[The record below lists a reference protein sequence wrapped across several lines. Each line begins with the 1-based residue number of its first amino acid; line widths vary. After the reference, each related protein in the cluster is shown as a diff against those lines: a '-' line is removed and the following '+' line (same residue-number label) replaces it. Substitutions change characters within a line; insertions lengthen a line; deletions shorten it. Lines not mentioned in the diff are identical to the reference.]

1 MMRSATLISPL
12 RPLAPIGTFLAPKP
26 GLYPRLLSEQ
36 LGGEATVF
44 LIVFV
49 SVIAI
54 EGGYMYANVLIH
66 HGVSIQG
73 VRPTKHVGA
82 RSERQY
88 DTQDEAAPKLIKA
101 ETHLFTHFTTPNN
114 YGSLAIFTAMC
125 RVSSKVGTCAMST
138 DETSAPTQ
146 HL

>member
-12 RPLAPIGTFLAPKP
+12 RPLAPIGTLLAPKP

-101 ETHLFTHFTTPNN
+101 ATHLFTHFTTPQQLRQLSNIHSDVPCLVKGRN
-114 YGSLAIFTAMC
+114 MRNVNG
-125 RVSSKVGTCAMST
+125 
-138 DETSAPTQ
+138 
-146 HL
+146 